1 MDTKY
6 YNIYKNTSAIYL
18 SYLTEL
24 IFSICLTAAAAAAA
38 ACAFLLP
45 TFPMV
50 LPFWGCFRFQ
60 LTFPAEFKD
69 PIGPGP
75 DIFGVPVP
83 TFVTPLTFR
92 EPLVMILSIA
102 TFDVRSVPI
111 DDDGTNT
118 GGAVKVLG
126 SEIIWLISASNCN
139 SLIFATMR
147 KDVKK
152 EYRINGEI
160 TLSLLS

>member
-1 MDTKY
+1 MNTKY
-6 YNIYKNTSAIYL
+6 YNIYKNTLAMYL

-45 TFPMV
+45 TVPMV
-50 LPFWGCFRFQ
+50 LPLGGCFRFQ

-75 DIFGVPVP
+75 VIFEVPVP

-102 TFDVRSVPI
+102 TFVVRSVPV
-111 DDDGTNT
+111 DEDEDGINT
-118 GGAVKVLG
+118 GGAVMVLG
-126 SEIIWLISASNCN
+126 SEII
-139 SLIFATMR
+139 
-147 KDVKK
+147 
-152 EYRINGEI
+152 
-160 TLSLLS
+160 